1 MSIFFF
7 FFLQFENLQ
16 KETDQQKHHLQIP
29 DMLRETLGTMS
40 SSYCAT
46 QINWV
51 ILSLDTVI

>member
-1 MSIFFF
+1 MSIFF

-16 KETDQQKHHLQIP
+16 KETDQQKYHLQIP
-29 DMLRETLGTMS
+29 DMLKETLGTMS